1 MYGFLQGAWPFG
13 AGRSWQGGA
22 GGRHVKAGRLG
33 ANIITNLQFTAGWT
47 ENKGLDRAMH
57 EFATERNAQE
67 LSIRYVLGPRNQKIL
82 PLHQLPR
89 TLQRIRI
96 WSFRCGIR
104 EGRGQ

>member
-1 MYGFLQGAWPFG
+1 
-13 AGRSWQGGA
+13 
-22 GGRHVKAGRLG
+22 
-33 ANIITNLQFTAGWT
+33 
-47 ENKGLDRAMH
+47 MH